1 MTRATSGGGAWAPE
15 RRVLTVGL
23 LGLVTAVAFEGMAV
37 PTVLPATVRDLGG
50 LDLYGWAFSAFWLT
64 NIIGITMAGTD
75 ADQHGPARAFG
86 AGVVLFAVGMLIS
99 GLAPDMTVVI
109 AGRAVQGF
117 GSGAIGAVI
126 YAAVARAYDPVAMP
140 RMIALVSSAWVV
152 PGLVGPAL
160 AGGVADGIG
169 WRWVFAGLVPPVLL
183 MGLAVLAPLRSLG
196 PPVAAAERARGEGR
210 RGLEAVRLAVGSTL
224 ALGALSVGQPLVAVI
239 LGVAGVWLV
248 VAALGHL
255 LPSGALTAR
264 AGRAAAVSVVFAVT
278 FAFFGTEAFLP
289 AAVTLVRGETTTIG
303 GLALSGAAV
312 SWTAGSWLQA
322 RLAPR
327 GLRRQLVGGGSLLIA
342 AGIGITALV
351 LLPGMPV
358 AMAAVGWTVAGLG
371 MGLAYSTLAL
381 LTLETA
387 EPGQEGQSSSALQLM
402 FTLGTAFGA
411 GIGGAVVALAAA
423 GLLGLAAAIGVVDG
437 IMLVVALGA
446 AALAVRIPAPRGV
459 SQRPILETGTAA
471 SPAGSLAVG
480 RDEP

>member
-1 MTRATSGGGAWAPE
+1 VTRATSGSGAWAPE
-15 RRVLTVGL
+15 RRLLTAGL
-23 LGLVTAVAFEGMAV
+23 IGLVTAVAFEGMAV

-64 NIIGITMAGTD
+64 NIIGITLAGTD
-75 ADQHGPARAFG
+75 ADRHGPARAFG
-86 AGVVLFAVGMLIS
+86 AGVILFAIGMLIS
-99 GLAPDMTVVI
+99 GLAPDMAVVI

-126 YAAVARAYDPVAMP
+126 YAAVARAYDPAAMP

-183 MGLAVLAPLRSLG
+183 MGIAVLGPLRSLR
-196 PPVAAAERARGEGR
+196 PKVADADRPRADGR
-210 RGLEAVRLAVGSTL
+210 RGLEAVRLAIGSTL
-224 ALGALSVGQPLVAVI
+224 ALGALSVGHPLVALV
-239 LGVAGVWLV
+239 LGVAGAWLV
-248 VAALGHL
+248 VRALRHL
-255 LPSGALTAR
+255 LPRGALTAR
-264 AGRAAAVSVVFAVT
+264 AGRAATVAVVFAVT
-278 FAFFGTEAFLP
+278 FAFFGTEAFVP

-312 SWTAGSWLQA
+312 SWTVGSWLQD

-327 GLRRQLVGGGSLLIA
+327 GWRRQLVGGGSLLIA
-342 AGIGITALV
+342 AGIALAALV

-358 AMAAVGWTVAGLG
+358 AMAAIGWTVAGLG

-387 EPGQEGQSSSALQLM
+387 ESGQEGQSSSALQLM

-411 GIGGAVVALAAA
+411 GIGGAVVALADA
-423 GLLGLAAAIGVVDG
+423 GLLALAAAIGVVDG
-437 IMLVVALGA
+437 IMLVVAIVG
-446 AALAVRIPAPRGV
+446 AALAGRIPTPRGTGE
-459 SQRPILETGTAA
+459 RPAAETATAA
-471 SPAGSLAVG
+471 SPAGALAVR
-480 RDEP
+480 RDQP